1 MIRMKGKTG
10 AWRGRAFIGALLF
23 LLLLGTAGAA
33 QCAGITACCPARGE
47 MTVVARETEKTCV
60 LSLPGCWDAEEILL
74 SAEGTGKLYLGKEKQ
89 EILPSEPVDLTG
101 WIGRTVPLWTE
112 SGKRLPDLT
121 ILRGSSLPAL
131 FLEVD
136 PTRLGKINRDKTL
149 SITEGRAVYLEA
161 DGSVGYA
168 GGLTQLKGRG
178 NNTFAYAK
186 KPYQLKLE
194 KKVSLSGMSRGKTWV
209 LLANWND
216 LSLLRNQVVLD
227 LAREAG
233 LRCAVGCRQV
243 DVWINGIYQG
253 LYLMTEK
260 IQINKNRL
268 NLTDLEEATRQVNDQ
283 PPESCRRYLEKGG
296 KILELARG
304 YQIPNNPEDI
314 TGGYLASIEKFA
326 RLRDYPVPGFRLKNT
341 GISVRV
347 EEPTCPSRE
356 QVEYLGARMDEAL
369 TALTAPDGRHPETGK
384 SYYEYLD
391 STSFALKLLIED
403 FCKNYDM
410 LGGSQ
415 LIYKDSDRVD
425 PLIYAGPAWDYDLS
439 FGMMKD
445 RGAQPTGE
453 YVLSANFT
461 KRNLYQLFWN
471 QEDFRRETREIWQ
484 RSFRPALGVLLG
496 ETEGEGVLRSLTAY
510 AEEIRASAVMNAKR
524 WGTNSG
530 AGRLA
535 GSNFETAVAYLENW
549 IRQRVSWMEEK
560 SQYSTAQKTAQK
572 QEECKKG
579 VDNHPSEDYHYRNDS
594 ASAGGRIL
602 TDDDDAGGYL
612 LF

>member
-1 MIRMKGKTG
+1 
-10 AWRGRAFIGALLF
+10 
-23 LLLLGTAGAA
+23 
-33 QCAGITACCPARGE
+33 
-47 MTVVARETEKTCV
+47 
-60 LSLPGCWDAEEILL
+60 
-74 SAEGTGKLYLGKEKQ
+74 
-89 EILPSEPVDLTG
+89 
-101 WIGRTVPLWTE
+101 
-112 SGKRLPDLT
+112 
-121 ILRGSSLPAL
+121 
-131 FLEVD
+131 
-136 PTRLGKINRDKTL
+136 
-149 SITEGRAVYLEA
+149 
-161 DGSVGYA
+161 
-168 GGLTQLKGRG
+168 
-178 NNTFAYAK
+178 
-186 KPYQLKLE
+186 
-194 KKVSLSGMSRGKTWV
+194 
-209 LLANWND
+209 
-216 LSLLRNQVVLD
+216 
-227 LAREAG
+227 
-233 LRCAVGCRQV
+233 
-243 DVWINGIYQG
+243 
-253 LYLMTEK
+253 
-260 IQINKNRL
+260 
-268 NLTDLEEATRQVNDQ
+268 
-283 PPESCRRYLEKGG
+283 
-296 KILELARG
+296 
-304 YQIPNNPEDI
+304 
-314 TGGYLASIEKFA
+314 
-326 RLRDYPVPGFRLKNT
+326 
-341 GISVRV
+341 
-347 EEPTCPSRE
+347 
-356 QVEYLGARMDEAL
+356 
-369 TALTAPDGRHPETGK
+369 
-384 SYYEYLD
+384 
-391 STSFALKLLIED
+391 
-403 FCKNYDM
+403 M